1 MCHGTIIE
9 IGDCLVSEEILTEY
23 FACDYEKCRGC
34 CCVIGDSGAPMEECE
49 AGAIEKNYSIFSPI
63 MSEQGRAAVAQKGFF
78 EIDCDGDMV
87 TPLVP
92 GSEEC
97 AYTLFD
103 GQGNCFCAMERCWF
117 QGKGDFRKPIS
128 CWLYPIRITTLRN
141 GMRALNLHRWHICQ
155 DAFAKGRK
163 EKVRVYEFLREPI
176 VHYFGEEFYSA
187 LSEAAKMLDS
197 RSNPDDI
204 LSQTL

>member
-1 MCHGTIIE
+1 MYHGTIIE
-9 IGDCLVSEEILTEY
+9 IDDCLVSEEILTEY
-23 FACDYEKCRGC
+23 FACDYEKCKGC

-49 AGAIEKNYSIFSPI
+49 PEAIEKNYPIFSPI
-63 MSEQGRAAVAQKGFF
+63 MTEEGRKAVAEKGFF
-78 EIDCDGDMV
+78 EIDMDGDMV

-97 AYTLFD
+97 AYTIFD
-103 GQGNCFCAMERCWF
+103 EEGNCFCSIERCWF

-155 DAFAKGRK
+155 DAFAKGKK

-176 VHYFGEEFYSA
+176 ERYFGEDFYSA
-187 LSEAAKMLDS
+187 LSEAAKMLNSDKES
-197 RSNPDDI
+197 
-204 LSQTL
+204 

>member
-1 MCHGTIIE
+1 MYHGTIIE
-9 IGDCLVSEEILTEY
+9 IDDCLVSEEILTEY
-23 FACDYEKCRGC
+23 FACDYEKCKGC

-49 AGAIEKNYSIFSPI
+49 AGAIEKNYPIFSPI
-63 MSEQGRAAVAQKGFF
+63 MTDAGRAAVASKGFF
-78 EIDCDGDMV
+78 EIDMDGDMV

-97 AYTLFD
+97 AYTIFD
-103 GQGNCFCAMERCWF
+103 EEGNCFCSMERCWF

-155 DAFAKGRK
+155 DAFAKGKK
-163 EKVRVYEFLREPI
+163 EKVRVYEFLREPSER
-176 VHYFGEEFYSA
+176 YFGEDFYQA
-187 LSEAAKMLDS
+187 LCEAAKML
-197 RSNPDDI
+197 NKE
-204 LSQTL
+204 